1 MSGSWSTEQLTEFL
15 AAVSSLTSVQD
26 ASSAAAERAAEAL
39 DAEIGAVVC
48 SGRVTSSLGFA
59 DGAADE
65 EALVRA
71 AAGEVDAL
79 ELDGVGRC
87 RAAAA
92 RIESEADAWLV
103 VARSD
108 TDAFAADE
116 LNLLRGMARVLAIVL
131 ANLRL
136 RDGEREH
143 VAENELLAA
152 SLEQQTRLLEQLS
165 RLQGVLSHDVGLQD
179 VFDTI
184 VDGAYDLMGALMAS
198 LEILDANDASSM
210 IAVAARGAAGDGSG
224 SFRRAPITE
233 GASGRAIATGE
244 LVAIED
250 YQSAEH
256 TSRLAPAEMQAALSV
271 PVRQHGEV
279 VGSILV
285 GSAEPGK
292 RWSDAEQQLLLV
304 YAEHASLLLAAAR
317 TADQMRQAFND
328 PLTGLAN
335 RALFLDRL
343 ELQLLRAD
351 RFGAPISVLFLDV
364 DRFKLVNDTMGHVAG
379 DTLLIEIARRLR
391 ESLRASDTCARL
403 GGDEFAV
410 ILGPDEDPERVA
422 ERVLAALRPT
432 FDLDGREVSVSASI
446 GIAGG
451 REDPETLL
459 RNADVAMYRA
469 KSLGKGRFA
478 RFEQHMHEDLVQRVE
493 LEADLRRGLERGEF
507 ELHYQPILDLD
518 SGTIVAVEALVRWRH
533 PQRGLV
539 PPLDFIPVAEE
550 TGLILPLGRWVLEE
564 ACRQVASWQRDVPAA
579 HGLAV
584 TVNLSAQQ
592 LQPGLVADVAAAL
605 STHLDP
611 RSLVLEITETVLL
624 EDTEATIE
632 TLRELKELGVRIAID
647 DFGTGYSSLRYLT
660 QFPADILKIA
670 KPFVDALGNR
680 GAAES
685 ALAQTIVALGS
696 TLRLDTVA
704 EGIEH
709 ASQERRLVGL
719 GCSFGQ
725 GFLYSPPVPADE
737 LARLLG
743 SPGELL
749 AA

>member
-15 AAVSSLTSVQD
+15 AAVSSLATAQD
-26 ASSAAAERAAEAL
+26 AVAAAAERAAEAL
-39 DAEIGAVVC
+39 DAEIGAVVLD
-48 SGRVTSSLGFA
+48 GRVAGSLGFA
-59 DGAADE
+59 AGTADDG
-65 EALVRA
+65 ALVRA
-71 AAGEVDAL
+71 AAGEVGGL
-79 ELDGVGRC
+79 EVEGVGRC
-87 RAAAA
+87 LVASAP
-92 RIESEADAWLV
+92 IEDEADAWLL
-103 VARSD
+103 VARSG
-108 TDAFAADE
+108 TETFAADE
-116 LNLLRGMARVLAIVL
+116 LNLLRGMARVLATAL

-136 RDGEREH
+136 LEGERAH
-143 VAENELLAA
+143 VAENALLAA
-152 SLEQQTRLLEQLS
+152 SLEEQTRLLEQLS
-165 RLQGVLSHDVGLQD
+165 RLQRALSHEVGLQE

-184 VDGAYDLMGALMAS
+184 VDGAYELIGGTLMAS
-198 LEILDANDASSM
+198 LKIVDANDPSYM
-210 IAVAARGAAGDGSG
+210 IAVSARGAAGDGSR

-244 LVAIED
+244 LVVIED
-250 YQSAEH
+250 YRSAPD
-256 TSRLAPAEMQAALSV
+256 TSRLAPAHMEAALSV

-292 RWSDAEQQLLLV
+292 RWTEAEQHLLRG

-343 ELQLLRAD
+343 EAHLLRAD
-351 RFGAPISVLFLDV
+351 AGAPVTVLFLDI
-364 DRFKLVNDTMGHVAG
+364 DRFKLVNDTMGHLAG
-379 DTLLIEIARRLR
+379 DTLLIEVAGRLR
-391 ESLRASDTCARL
+391 SSLRASDTCARL

-422 ERVLAALRPT
+422 ERVIAALRPT
-432 FDLDGREVSVSASI
+432 FVLEGREVSVSASI
-446 GIAGG
+446 GIATG
-451 REDPETLL
+451 REEPETLL

-469 KSLGKGRFA
+469 KRLGKGRFA
-478 RFEQHMHEDLVQRVE
+478 RFEQHMHEDLVQRLE
-493 LEADLRRGLERGEF
+493 LEADLRRALERDEF

-518 SGTIVAVEALVRWRH
+518 AGTIVAVEALLRWRH
-533 PQRGLV
+533 PERGLV
-539 PPLDFIPVAEE
+539 APLDFIPIAEE
-550 TGLILPLGRWVLEE
+550 TGLILPLGRWVLQE
-564 ACRQVASWQRDVPAA
+564 ACRQVACWQRDVPSA
-579 HGLAV
+579 HALAV

-605 STHLDP
+605 SYLDP

-660 QFPADILKIA
+660 RFPADILKIA

-725 GFLYSPPVPADE
+725 GFLYSPPVPAAE
-737 LARLLG
+737 LAG
-743 SPGELL
+743 LL
-749 AA
+749 AGASALTLAA